1 MNGME
6 RNVGP
11 LDAKV
16 RVGVGAVLCVFALLQ
31 ALGVATVPVLSGV
44 GAAFAGAVLIIEGSV
59 RRCVLYS
66 LLGINRC
73 PVDVSES

>member
-1 MNGME
+1 MVGMD

-16 RVGVGAVLCVFALLQ
+16 RVGVGAVLCLFALLQ

-44 GAAFAGAVLIIEGSV
+44 GAAFAGAVLIVEGSV
-59 RRCVLYS
+59 RRCALYS

-73 PVDVSES
+73 PVDMSDS